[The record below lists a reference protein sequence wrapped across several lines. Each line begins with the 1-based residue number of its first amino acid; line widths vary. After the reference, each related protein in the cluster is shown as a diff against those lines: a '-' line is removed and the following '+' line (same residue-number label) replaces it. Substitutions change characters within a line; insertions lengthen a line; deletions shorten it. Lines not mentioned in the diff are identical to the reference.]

1 MIFSIDE
8 GIFKLFPSLKIGVL
22 VGEIDNTKYGDDR
35 LEEVID
41 DVKVHFSFE
50 RPQDHPNIKAWR
62 EAFKKLGVSTAKYQS
77 SIESLLK
84 RALKGGPF
92 PRINPLV
99 DLYNVISLRRLVPIG
114 GHALEPIEGDISLCF
129 AEGKE
134 TFIPMDLG
142 EQEVVEKGEVVYKD
156 GREVLTRRW
165 VWRQSNKD
173 KVLNETTRIFI
184 PIDIMEG
191 LPEWLCESAMKDMQ
205 ESIVMNRYGKIIHR
219 DILTKENLRTEFK
232 F

>member
-8 GIFKLFPSLKIGVL
+8 GIFNLFPSLKIGAL
-22 VGEIDNTKYGDDR
+22 VAEIDNTKYGEDR
-35 LEEVID
+35 LEEVLD

-50 RPQDHPNIKAWR
+50 RPQDHPNIRVWR
-62 EAFKKLGVSTAKYQS
+62 EAFKKLGVPTSKYQS

-84 RALKGGPF
+84 RVLKGGPF

-99 DLYNVISLRRLVPIG
+99 DLYNAISLRRLVPIG
-114 GHALEPIEGDISLCF
+114 GHALDPIDGNISLCF

-142 EQEVVEKGEVVYKD
+142 EQEIVEKGEAIYRDDKD
-156 GREVLTRRW
+156 VLTRRW

-173 KVLNETTRIFI
+173 NVLNETTHVFI
-184 PIDIMEG
+184 PIDVMEG
-191 LPEWLCESAMKDMQ
+191 LPDWLCQSVIRDME
-205 ESIVMNRYGKIIHR
+205 ESIIKNGYGKIIHR
-219 DILTKENLRTEFK
+219 DILTKEKLQTEFA